1 MATLKSHLSK
11 KYPGWVLKTPKERY
25 MVTELVSELQDCIKA
40 AVSEADSAKI
50 RSLLISQSS
59 AVLTVA
65 LVAFFDGWKGQTAI
79 RVKVRNLGPFGLWGA
94 GAYDSSYQHW
104 ADMIGKENELDQ
116 IAPIVMKQMAEVLA
130 TNIHCEDANGVT
142 VEVRVVPGNWLADN
156 KGRGLQHG
164 TYGGTSPYREICRRY
179 SLMSILRPR
188 PCFFLQSGLPCSMPS
203 ASWNDTHS

>member
-1 MATLKSHLSK
+1 
-11 KYPGWVLKTPKERY
+11 

-179 SLMSILRPR
+179 SQTADNVALLLRPR
-188 PCFFLQSGLPCSMPS
+188 PCFFYSQVYLAACPALHGTTRTADPNILPISG
-203 ASWNDTHS
+203 